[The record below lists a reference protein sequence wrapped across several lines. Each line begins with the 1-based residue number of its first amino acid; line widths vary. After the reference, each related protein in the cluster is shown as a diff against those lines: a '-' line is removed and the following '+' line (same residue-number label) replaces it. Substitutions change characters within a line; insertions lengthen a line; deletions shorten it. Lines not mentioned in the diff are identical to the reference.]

1 MRLSR
6 RIGFEW
12 KSDCIIDPAQGRAL
26 GRRYDAGMSAPTL
39 ANPRP
44 MRISVAELAAAP
56 ARWHLIDIREAAEC
70 QTGLIAGSV
79 EAPMSLGP
87 DAILAAA
94 DHSGQRSNLLVCAS
108 GRRCERLLAQPEFS
122 GFAVL
127 EGGVQAWA
135 AAGQP
140 LSASAATCAIPAS
153 DERYLRHHLL
163 PQVGR
168 AGQERLRRSSVTV
181 IGAGGLGS
189 PTSLYLAAAGV
200 GHLRLIDFD
209 RVDRSNL
216 QRQVLHTDARVGMAK
231 VESARQTLTALNP
244 DIDVDAIDARL
255 DPDNAAALLAGAD
268 LIIDGADNF
277 PTRYL
282 LNDTALAL
290 GIPWVYGAVQA
301 FAGQVAVF
309 APHRGDHAPCY
320 RCLFPEAPGP
330 GEAPNCAEAGVLGA
344 LPGLIGS
351 LQATEALKHLIG
363 IEPVLYGT
371 LLTVDALS
379 MQFQKIRL
387 TKDPD
392 CHHNK
397 TI

>member
-1 MRLSR
+1 MT
-6 RIGFEW
+6 
-12 KSDCIIDPAQGRAL
+12 AL
-26 GRRYDAGMSAPTL
+26 DTDTDAD
-39 ANPRP
+39 RP
-44 MRISVAELAAAP
+44 SRISITELRADP

-79 EAPMSLGP
+79 EAPLSLGP
-87 DAILAAA
+87 DAVLAAA
-94 DHSGQRSNLLVCAS
+94 DHSGRIANLLVCAS
-108 GRRCERLLAQPEFS
+108 GRRCERLLAQPAFS
-122 GFAVL
+122 GFAIL
-127 EGGVQAWA
+127 EGGVQAWT
-135 AAGQP
+135 AAGLP
-140 LSASAATCAIPAS
+140 LTSPAARCAIPAS

-168 AGQERLRRSSVTV
+168 AGQERLRQSKVTV

-231 VESARQTLTALNP
+231 VESAKHTLTALNP
-244 DIDVDAIDARL
+244 DITVEAIDARL
-255 DPDNAAALLAGAD
+255 NADNAAALLAGAD

-282 LNDTALAL
+282 LNDTALSL

-309 APHRGDHAPCY
+309 TPHRDDQAPCY

-379 MQFQKIRL
+379 MQFHKIRL

-392 CHHNK
+392 CDHK
-397 TI
+397 KIKSSKP